1 MMKDTYVEVTRKGQ
15 RPKAAIDVS
24 LANHVDMIAKVAE
37 DEFHAIELIG
47 ELDGD
52 IEQRIRDYT
61 KCIAKTTDNYRQW
74 LIEEYCRKLR
84 MELRQAFD

>member
-1 MMKDTYVEVTRKGQ
+1 
-15 RPKAAIDVS
+15 
-24 LANHVDMIAKVAE
+24 MIAGVAE
-37 DEFHAIELIG
+37 DEFHAIELID

-61 KCIAKTTDNYRQW
+61 KCISKTTDNYRQW
-74 LIEEYCRKLR
+74 LIDEYCRKLR